1 MATMH
6 RFPAA
11 YLYSLSRRLF
21 QAAGAPA
28 HIAEEVAGHLVG
40 ANLAGHDSHGMLRIP
55 AYLPSI
61 ERGGLD
67 PAAEPEVLKETA
79 GTLYMD
85 GRNGFGQY
93 AARRAMDRAIEKAKQ
108 SDICFVSMVRNG
120 HIGRVGEYAEVA
132 ARAGCIGIISTGGGN
147 RDGGSV
153 VPFGGSKGRMGT
165 NPIAI
170 GVPTGDVT
178 PFVIDIA
185 TSVVAE
191 GKIQV
196 ARSKGADLPPGCIL
210 DRDGNPSV
218 KPADFYDGGAIL
230 TFGGHK
236 GYALSLL
243 TCLLGG
249 LAGTFNQERG
259 AMGGTCIQVLNVSA
273 MTPLKEYQ
281 QGVRAFLDGIKAT
294 PPAPG
299 FPEVLVPGDFEARCR
314 AQRLAQ
320 GIEVPDTIYEQIGEW
335 AKKLDVSLG
344 EEAVEASDRA
354 RYC

>member
-1 MATMH
+1 MH

-11 YLYSLSRRLF
+11 YLYSLTRRLF
-21 QAAGAPA
+21 EAAGTPH
-28 HIAEEVAGHLVG
+28 HIAEEVSAHLVG

-61 ERGGLD
+61 ERGGLN

-79 GTLYMD
+79 GTLHID

-93 AARRAMDRAIEKAKQ
+93 SARKAMDRAIEKARQ
-108 SDICFVSMVRNG
+108 SDVCFVSMVRNG

-170 GVPTGDVT
+170 GVPTGDET
-178 PFVIDIA
+178 PFVIDFA

-230 TFGGHK
+230 TFGAHK

-249 LAGTFNQERG
+249 LAGTFDPACG
-259 AMGGTCIQVLNVSA
+259 SMSGTCIQVLNVGALTS
-273 MTPLKEYQ
+273 LKEYQ

-299 FPEVLVPGDFEARCR
+299 FKEVLAPGDFEARTR
-314 AQRLAQ
+314 AERLAQ
-320 GIEVPDTIYEQIGEW
+320 GIDIPDTIYGQLEEW
-335 AKKLDVSLG
+335 AKKLGVSLS
-344 EEAVEASDRA
+344 EEAVEDADKA
-354 RYC
+354 RYR